1 MDSASSLVNH
11 YVNRRQERLRKNKQ
25 GDSPFYNTLDE
36 QPKPKLLTEQIAE
49 RIIKIYN
56 PLITPVNPKG
66 YHTGRKK
73 WFEWSLFYRRVFYD
87 ILF

>member
-1 MDSASSLVNH
+1 
-11 YVNRRQERLRKNKQ
+11 
-25 GDSPFYNTLDE
+25 
-36 QPKPKLLTEQIAE
+36 
-49 RIIKIYN
+49 
-56 PLITPVNPKG
+56 LITPVNPKG